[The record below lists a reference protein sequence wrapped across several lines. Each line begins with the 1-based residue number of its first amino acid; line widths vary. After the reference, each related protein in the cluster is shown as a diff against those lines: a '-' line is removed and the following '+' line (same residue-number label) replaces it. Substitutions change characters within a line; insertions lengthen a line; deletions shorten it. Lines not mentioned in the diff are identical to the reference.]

1 MTIVCDCGC
10 KITQHCLA
18 RHMQTEKH
26 KIHLEMKERGEQPKN
41 RYEKEREYKLRNKEY
56 ITEWMKSY
64 REENKEALREQKQQ
78 YREEN
83 REQILEQKKKYREE
97 RVRCQCGCDVGK
109 NDLGKHLKTK
119 KHHELLNGGAGIAGP
134 K

>member
-10 KITQHCLA
+10 KITQHCLS
-18 RHMQTEKH
+18 RHLQTEKH
-26 KIHLEMKERGEQPKN
+26 KIHLEMKERGEQPKG
-41 RYEKEREYKLRNKEY
+41 RYEKVREYKQRHKEY
-56 ITEWMKSY
+56 IAEWMKSY

-97 RVRCQCGCDVGK
+97 KVRCQCGCDVGK
-109 NDLGKHLKTK
+109 NDLGKRCRHVQ
-119 KHHELLNGGAGIAGP
+119 HFRWANRGSAS
-134 K
+134 